1 MKWHHFALALLLA
14 SATCVAAAAES
25 AYNLGVQAWKHK
37 NYAEAARLWTL
48 ALPEGNVNALNNLG
62 YLYSTGMGVPKDQE
76 RAFQLWTIAARF
88 GHSESQ
94 WHIGNAYQ
102 HGEGVE
108 ADEVYSYA
116 WYRCAQASAARLK
129 QDNPDGTEQTIE
141 NDAMASLKDLEP
153 RLSAEALGH
162 ARELAQKLIDRYGTV
177 AP

>member
-1 MKWHHFALALLLA
+1 MKWRHVALAVALVCA
-14 SATCVAAAAES
+14 SCVSATTES
-25 AYNLGVQAWKHK
+25 VYNLGVEAWKHK
-37 NYAEAARLWTL
+37 KYEEAARLWTL

-62 YLYSTGMGVPKDQE
+62 YLYSTGLGVPKDPA

-94 WHIGNAYQ
+94 WHIGYAYQ

-108 ADEVYSYA
+108 ADEIYSYA

-129 QDNPDGTEQTIE
+129 RENPDGTEQTIE
-141 NDAMASLKDLEP
+141 NVAMASLKELEP
-153 RLSAEALGH
+153 QLSAAALGH
-162 ARELAQKLIDRYGTV
+162 ARELAQQLIDRYGTA

>member
-1 MKWHHFALALLLA
+1 MKWRHAVFVVAPVYAGCV
-14 SATCVAAAAES
+14 SATTES
-25 AYNLGVQAWKHK
+25 VYNLGVEAWKHK

-62 YLYSTGMGVPKDQE
+62 YLYSTGMGVPKDPE

-94 WHIGNAYQ
+94 WHLGYAYQ

-108 ADEVYSYA
+108 ADEIYAYA
-116 WYRCAQASAARLK
+116 WYLCAQASAARLK
-129 QDNPDGTEQTIE
+129 LKNSDGTEQTIE
-141 NDAMASLKDLEP
+141 NDVVASLKELEP
-153 RLSAEALGH
+153 QLSATVLGH
-162 ARELAQKLIDRYGTV
+162 ARELAQKLIDRYGTE